1 MRSFLPQYFYAL
13 KIKTQKNKKSKKG
26 NNKFEGGKMKR
37 TRRIFIIAFLLCIYT
52 YCCKVDSIP
61 NNIILYGG
69 EQLNIGN
76 FAGISLK
83 IGDKDCDTVLASSEI
98 SSLSDSK
105 NKEATVDVKLFNT
118 FNVKEVSVSIID
130 KTTVV
135 PVGQVSGLKLYTNGV
150 LVVGMSEIKG
160 IDNQK
165 YKPYENSGIE
175 EGDRITKINNEEVT
189 DTNTLINIV
198 NKSKGENLEIEYVR
212 NNEMKY
218 CNITPIKYG
227 DGSYKLG
234 LWVRDSAAG
243 IGTLTFY
250 EPSTG
255 NFAALGHG
263 ITDTDTGK
271 LMEIQNGEFL
281 TTKIL
286 SIIKGIKRKSG

>member
-1 MRSFLPQYFYAL
+1 MPQYFYAL
-13 KIKTQKNKKSKKG
+13 KIKTKKNKKSKKG

-37 TRRIFIIAFLLCIYT
+37 TKRIFIIAFLLCIYT

-83 IGDKDCDTVLASSEI
+83 IGNKDCDTVLASSEI

-175 EGDRITKINNEEVT
+175 EGDRITKINNEEAT

-198 NKSKGENLEIEYVR
+198 NKSKGKNLEIEYVR
-212 NNEMKY
+212 NNEIKN

-271 LMEIQNGEFL
+271 LVEIQNGEFL

>member
-1 MRSFLPQYFYAL
+1 MK
-13 KIKTQKNKKSKKG
+13 KITK
-26 NNKFEGGKMKR
+26 
-37 TRRIFIIAFLLCIYT
+37 IFIIAFLLCIFT
-52 YCCKVDSIP
+52 YCCKIDSIP

-69 EQLNIGN
+69 EQLNLGE
-76 FAGISLK
+76 FLGISLQ
-83 IGDKDCDTVLASSEI
+83 IGEKNCDSVLASSDI
-98 SSLSDSK
+98 SNDTNSE
-105 NKEATVDVKLFNT
+105 NKSATVDVKLFNAI
-118 FNVKEVSVSIID
+118 NVKQVSVSIID
-130 KTTVV
+130 KTTVI

-160 IDNQK
+160 TDNQK

-175 EGDRITKINNEEVT
+175 EGDRITKINNKEIK
-189 DTNTLINIV
+189 DTNDLINMV
-198 NKSKGENLEIEYVR
+198 NKSKGEAVEIEFAR
-212 NNEMKY
+212 NNEIKKS
-218 CNITPIKYG
+218 CITPIKYT

-263 ITDTDTGK
+263 ITDSDTGK
-271 LMEIQNGEFL
+271 LVEIQNGEFL

-286 SIIKGIKRKSG
+286 SIIKGLKR

>member
-1 MRSFLPQYFYAL
+1 MPQYFYAL
-13 KIKTQKNKKSKKG
+13 KIKTQKNKKSKTG
-26 NNKFEGGKMKR
+26 NNQFEGGKMKR
-37 TRRIFIIAFLLCIYT
+37 TNIIFIIAFLLCIYT

-198 NKSKGENLEIEYVR
+198 NKSEGKNLEIEYVR
-212 NNEMKY
+212 NNEIKN

-271 LMEIQNGEFL
+271 LVEIQNGEFL

-286 SIIKGIKRKSG
+286 SIIKGIKRKSR

>member
-13 KIKTQKNKKSKKG
+13 KIKTQKNKQSKKG

-105 NKEATVDVKLFNT
+105 NKEATVDVKLFDT

-198 NKSKGENLEIEYVR
+198 NKSKGKNLEIEYVR
-212 NNEMKY
+212 NNEIKN

-271 LMEIQNGEFL
+271 LVEIQNGEFL

>member
-1 MRSFLPQYFYAL
+1 MPQYFYAL

-37 TRRIFIIAFLLCIYT
+37 TKRIFIIAFLLCIYT

-175 EGDRITKINNEEVT
+175 EGDRITKINNEEAT

-198 NKSKGENLEIEYVR
+198 NKSKGKNLEIEYVR
-212 NNEMKY
+212 NNEIKN

-271 LMEIQNGEFL
+271 LVEIQNGEFL